1 MTDPSNPRVNS
12 IPCHQGTE
20 RALARRNRECGPQPH
35 PPRSHPPPML
45 TCPSPTDSRLWPT
58 PTHVGPPRHERGP
71 TVGKCVTHTSTLEVM
86 RGFHPLKPSVVLP
99 PPALPSPAP
108 PRRPCH
114 HRLPS
119 RLGVRAALLPRAP
132 PTRYSKP
139 PSCQGQKRPHAHLA
153 MPPGTS
159 IYTMGNQFPDCRSPT

>member
-1 MTDPSNPRVNS
+1 MSCP
-12 IPCHQGTE
+12 
-20 RALARRNRECGPQPH
+20 GPH
-35 PPRSHPPPML
+35 S
-45 TCPSPTDSRLWPT
+45 DSRLWPT

-108 PRRPCH
+108 PPRPCH

-139 PSCQGQKRPHAHLA
+139 PSCQGQKRPHAHLP
-153 MPPGTS
+153 MPPRHQHTIS
-159 IYTMGNQFPDCRSPT
+159 DCPLCIAPQDPPNIMHATPTGKQVG